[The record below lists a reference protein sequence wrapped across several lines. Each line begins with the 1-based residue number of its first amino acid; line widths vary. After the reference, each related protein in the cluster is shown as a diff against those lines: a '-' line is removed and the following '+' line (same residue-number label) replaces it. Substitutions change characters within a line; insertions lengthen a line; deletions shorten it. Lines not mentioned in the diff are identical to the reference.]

1 MKLKI
6 GTKLVG
12 GFLIVAGIAMSVVI
26 IEYLGIKK
34 VQKSY
39 DIIAGV
45 KAPSAIYA
53 INMVMTLHAEVAA
66 MRVLMNKDFNKI
78 RNPQYASI
86 DNYHEKFVAARNA
99 YELLPKTQEEAVQ
112 WNTFKMVYDKY
123 QINFSRLIE
132 LNKSK
137 DQLLQSGVNPN
148 EGRVKLLESKMYEV
162 AAATRP
168 LWAESLE
175 YLDKIVIINTEGF
188 KGQRV
193 IAKKQTNSIELLTS
207 IVTILGLS
215 IAVILGFVLIKT
227 IRDSI
232 NKSVEF
238 AKIVAQGDL
247 TATIDVKTGDELE
260 ELADAF
266 NVTIDK
272 LKGLIKNVAEASD
285 QVAASS
291 EEMSKTTQALSHGA
305 QQQASALE
313 ESTASME
320 EMSSSIKQ
328 VSDKA
333 QNQASSVEE
342 VTSSIEQLSDSIKV
356 VTESVRQIKLGAEST
371 LKDTDE
377 AELNSNETLGAMN
390 KIEESSKNI
399 SNIIDVISDIAD
411 QTNLLA
417 LNASIEAARAGEAGR
432 GFAVV
437 AKEISKLADK
447 SAEATKEIAELIEE
461 TGKSVNNGVE
471 KVKTVDESIK
481 KIRGK
486 AKGAVD
492 ASGALFT
499 TTEEQLTAVNQI
511 ASAVRSVNEMAQGIA
526 SSSEEQS
533 GATDEMSRTLQG
545 VNQVTQQNAASAEE
559 LASATEEM
567 ASQAEELK
575 GILSQFKV

>member
-390 KIEESSKNI
+390 KIDESSKNI